1 MKKNIILVMLFLTPF
16 VWGQKV
22 EKIKGSKIVTI
33 EKKEIGDFESI
44 EVGNNIE
51 VFLEKGEKSELK
63 IEADDNLQS
72 VIKIDLSDNILR
84 LNTNK
89 TVVNFKK
96 LILRITYTESLNL
109 IVSKNESIV
118 NALQEIQLDDITF
131 KSFNESKLN
140 LNVNSR
146 NFLLQSDD
154 KSKIELNLKS
164 ENATI
169 ELSKNAALKAL
180 IATVDLKCDLY
191 QKGKANLE
199 GDASNAVIRLDNNS
213 DFMAQK
219 LIIKNCDLTTEGYSN
234 CSINSNSNLSI
245 DASANSEVKI
255 YGNQKIEIKRFE
267 DSATL
272 VKKPTK

>member
-1 MKKNIILVMLFLTPF
+1 MKRRIALILLLLTSLT
-16 VWGQKV
+16 WAQKG

-33 EKKEIGDFESI
+33 EKKEIDNFESI
-44 EVGNNIE
+44 EVGDNIE
-51 VFLEKGEKSELK
+51 VFLEKGDKTELK

-89 TVVNFKK
+89 TVVNYKK
-96 LILRITYTESLNL
+96 LIVRITYTNDLKMV
-109 IVSKNESIV
+109 ITKNESVV
-118 NALQEIQLDDITF
+118 NALQEIQLEDITF

-146 NFLLQSDD
+146 NFLIQSDD

-164 ENATI
+164 ENAII
-169 ELSKNAALKAL
+169 ELSKNATLIAL
-180 IATVDLKCDLY
+180 IATAELKCDLY

-199 GDASNAVIRLDNNS
+199 GDVNNAVIRLDNNS
-213 DFMAQK
+213 DFIAQK
-219 LIIKNCDLTTEGYSN
+219 LIVKNFDLTAEGYSN
-234 CSINSNSNLSI
+234 SSINCNSNLRI
-245 DASANSEVKI
+245 NASGNSEVKI
-255 YGNQKIEIKRFE
+255 YGDQKIEINGFE

-272 VKKPTK
+272 IKKPTK

>member
-1 MKKNIILVMLFLTPF
+1 MKRGITLMLLLLTSLT
-16 VWGQKV
+16 WAQKG

-33 EKKEIGDFESI
+33 EKKEIGNFESI
-44 EVGNNIE
+44 EVGENIE
-51 VFLEKGEKSELK
+51 VFLEKGEKTELK

-72 VIKIDLSDNILR
+72 VIKIDLTDNMLR

-89 TVVNFKK
+89 TVVNYKK
-96 LILRITYTESLNL
+96 LIVRITYTDDLKMV
-109 IVSKNESIV
+109 ITKNQSIV
-118 NALQEIQLDDITF
+118 NALQEIQLEDITF

-146 NFLLQSDD
+146 NFLIQSDD

-164 ENATI
+164 DNTII
-169 ELSKNAALKAL
+169 ELSKNATLKAL

-199 GDASNAVIRLDNNS
+199 GDVNNAVIRLDNNS
-213 DFMAQK
+213 DFIAQK
-219 LIIKNCDLTTEGYSN
+219 LIVKNCDLTAEGYSN

-245 DASANSEVKI
+245 NASGNSEIKI
-255 YGNQKIEIKRFE
+255 YGDQKIEIKKFE
-267 DSATL
+267 DSAVL
-272 VKKPTK
+272 IKRPTK